1 MVALSLNGTTP
12 PTHVAGLLH
21 KPPIEVEVIE
31 LGTDE
36 TSEIL
41 STETGGCVPV
51 EVSLFHKKISLK
63 VVPAK
68 DAGSVT
74 VMVCTPVVP
83 GAVLITKVAPAID
96 VGTFEVP
103 LPG

>member
-1 MVALSLNGTTP
+1 M
-12 PTHVAGLLH
+12 
-21 KPPIEVEVIE
+21 
-31 LGTDE
+31 
-36 TSEIL
+36 
-41 STETGGCVPV
+41 